1 MKHIKSFLVRLYSAL
16 EAVGEARAKRM
27 MMRDHHIGIK
37 LWY

>member
-27 MMRDHHIGIK
+27 MRDHQIGIK
-37 LWY
+37 SWY